1 MTCFAIFGFLS
12 STIMSL
18 VLDDCL
24 LPKSKTDIFILL
36 LGGVLSLLGQFFTT
50 MALKLKYAGRVALT
64 VKSTQILFSFIFQAL
79 IFEVS
84 LLK

>member
-12 STIMSL
+12 STIITL

-24 LPKSKTDIFILL
+24 LPKRKTDIFLLL

-50 MALKLKYAGRVALT
+50 MALKLEYAGRVALT

-79 IFEVS
+79 IFDVS